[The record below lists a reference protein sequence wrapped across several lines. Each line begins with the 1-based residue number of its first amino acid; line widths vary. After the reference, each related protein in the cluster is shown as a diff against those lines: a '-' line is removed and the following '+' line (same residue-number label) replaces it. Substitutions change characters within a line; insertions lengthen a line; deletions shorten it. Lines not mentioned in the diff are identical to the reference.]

1 MLTFCIFQRS
11 TASSSKFI
19 SDLILYVVQ
28 DLSIKIKLNKEVRF
42 THPLKLY
49 YCHQKTV
56 LLRGTNIS
64 HLLTCHLLIFI
75 YETRF
80 LTWKNCLISQ
90 YSICYRIYLQRWVR
104 KNFSSNICTRNTS
117 HFSIF
122 VFFFHFLFLVL
133 HSTMKPRFLSANNQ
147 DFCNLKAEFL
157 APNSSLKL
165 HFVTRVF
172 FSVAFHLVI

>member
-1 MLTFCIFQRS
+1 MLLSASQGPYISTMNFCGWVKQCQKCYSIHVIPSLSDYLFCIHFWNMLTFCIFQRS

-90 YSICYRIYLQRWVR
+90 YSICYRTYLQRWVR
-104 KNFSSNICTRNTS
+104 KNI
-117 HFSIF
+117 
-122 VFFFHFLFLVL
+122 
-133 HSTMKPRFLSANNQ
+133 
-147 DFCNLKAEFL
+147 
-157 APNSSLKL
+157 
-165 HFVTRVF
+165 
-172 FSVAFHLVI
+172 